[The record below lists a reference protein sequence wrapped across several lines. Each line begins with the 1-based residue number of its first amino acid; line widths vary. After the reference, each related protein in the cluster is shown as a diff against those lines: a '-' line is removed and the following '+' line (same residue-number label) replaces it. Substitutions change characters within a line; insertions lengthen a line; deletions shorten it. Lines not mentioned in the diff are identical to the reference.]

1 MELDDLKVNWQK
13 ESTQN
18 FEFNKQSVE
27 QLQSILKEKTTSTLL
42 GMKSKYEKIITLLL
56 IGLVVNI
63 IVSPFLH
70 FLLGDDGPVFRLT
83 YSGLLTSMTFVVICL
98 VVIFFYWIKF
108 KSMPVTVT
116 DPELKI
122 TLSQNINSMK
132 RSLKQEVAFI
142 IALFVILFTI
152 GRITSQ
158 FLGNGAFGDIF
169 HTDIMLAIGAGV
181 LMFSFYVYK
190 RVKFYN
196 RNINE
201 LQQYL
206 KEYETNLS

>member
-1 MELDDLKVNWQK
+1 MELDDLKINWQK

-18 FEFNKQSVE
+18 LELNKQTME
-27 QLQSILKEKTTSTLL
+27 QLQFILKEKTNLTLS
-42 GMKSKYEKIITLLL
+42 GMKKKYEKIITLLF
-56 IGLVVNI
+56 IGVIINI

-83 YSGLLTSMTFVVICL
+83 YSGLLSIMTLVVICL
-98 VVIFFYWIKF
+98 AVIFFYWIKYR
-108 KSMPVTVT
+108 SMPVTT
-116 DPELKI
+116 INTELQI
-122 TLSQNINSMK
+122 TLSQNIYSLK
-132 RSLKQEVAFI
+132 RSLKQEVVFI
-142 IALFVILFTI
+142 ATLFATLFII

-158 FLGNGAFGDIF
+158 YLGNGAFGDIF

-181 LMFSFYVYK
+181 LIFAFYVYK

-206 KEYETNLS
+206 NEYESNLN

>member
-18 FEFNKQSVE
+18 LKLNKQTME
-27 QLQSILKEKTTSTLL
+27 QLQFILKEKTSLTLS
-42 GMKSKYEKIITLLL
+42 GMKKKYEKLITLLI
-56 IGLVVNI
+56 IGVIANI

-83 YSGLLTSMTFVVICL
+83 YSGLLSIMTLVVICL
-98 VVIFFYWIKF
+98 VVIFFYWIKYR
-108 KSMPVTVT
+108 SMPVTTIDT
-116 DPELKI
+116 DLKI
-122 TLSQNINSMK
+122 TLSQNIGGLK
-132 RSLKQEVAFI
+132 RSLKQEVIFI
-142 IALFVILFTI
+142 IALFATLFVV
-152 GRITSQ
+152 GRMTSQ
-158 FLGNGAFGDIF
+158 YLGNGDFGDIF

-181 LMFSFYVYK
+181 LMFAFYLYK

-196 RNINE
+196 HNINE

-206 KEYETNLS
+206 KEYELT

>member
-18 FEFNKQSVE
+18 LEHNKQTME
-27 QLQSILKEKTTSTLL
+27 QLQLMLKEKTTATLS
-42 GMKSKYEKIITLLL
+42 GMKKKYQKIIKLL
-56 IGLVVNI
+56 IIGVTANVIL
-63 IVSPFLH
+63 SPFLH

-83 YSGLLTSMTFVVICL
+83 YSGMFSIITFVLICL
-98 VVIFFYWIKF
+98 VVILFYWVKF
-108 KSMPVTVT
+108 KSKPVVSTNLEV
-116 DPELKI
+116 
-122 TLSQNINSMK
+122 TLSQNME
-132 RSLKQEVAFI
+132 SLKKHQRQEVIFI
-142 IALFVILFTI
+142 IALFVMLFII
-152 GRITSQ
+152 GRMTSQ
-158 FLGNGAFGDIF
+158 YLGNGDFGDIF

-181 LMFSFYVYK
+181 LMFAFYVYK

-206 KEYETNLS
+206 NEYKANIS

>member
-13 ESTQN
+13 ESIQN
-18 FEFNKQSVE
+18 LEQNKQTME
-27 QLQSILKEKTTSTLL
+27 QLQSMLKEKTTSTLL

-116 DPELKI
+116 DSELKT
-122 TLSQNINSMK
+122 TLSQNISIMK

-152 GRITSQ
+152 GRMISQ

-181 LMFSFYVYK
+181 LMFAFYLYK
-190 RVKFYN
+190 RLKFYN
-196 RNINE
+196 SNIDE

-206 KEYETNLS
+206 NEYEGNIR

>member
-13 ESTQN
+13 ESIQN
-18 FEFNKQSVE
+18 LELNKQTME
-27 QLQSILKEKTTSTLL
+27 QLQFMLEEKTTSTLL

-98 VVIFFYWIKF
+98 VVVFFYWIKF

-116 DPELKI
+116 DPELKT
-122 TLSQNINSMK
+122 TLSQNIKSMK

-152 GRITSQ
+152 GRMTSQ
-158 FLGNGAFGDIF
+158 YLGNGAFGDIF
-169 HTDIMLAIGAGV
+169 HKDIMLAMGAGL
-181 LMFSFYVYK
+181 LMFAFYVYK
-190 RVKFYN
+190 RRKFYN

-206 KEYETNLS
+206 KEVENLN